1 MENHP
6 YSYGTKLTGLIL
18 HLFFTV
24 VLTISVFLLAS
35 MLSKNIFELSD
46 IGTEEFLDSGYY
58 TKCIENKCNDLS
70 DYLRLLI
77 KGEDRTSEENKRYLQ
92 YTNEFKNDDSN
103 FCYWYRIGEAWYT
116 NQPDT
121 EDGQEFDVE
130 AVLMEAKTMGNYLI
144 YDLVDKEFGSDI
156 NGMADYFFGG
166 GDQMNWPAEDMTLII
181 GIDTELSAVD
191 DIYEASQEYQ
201 QLHPWIKVCI
211 FSGLVSLMGW
221 IISLV
226 YLTLATGRRTGESQ
240 IHLNPIDKIKT
251 EILVAAFIFVMVE
264 FVILIAKVNSDEWAV
279 YGIIVASGTVSLVID
294 GLFLVFYL
302 SMVRRMK
309 AEMLWETS
317 LACWLERGV
326 RKVFAKRKTTVR
338 VILLFA
344 GHMAVC
350 FILAVGA
357 FYYQNVI
364 ALLLLLLFS
373 AWECYMILRKTVE
386 QYQIRQGVEKI
397 RDGALSEKIDLEELH
412 GEERSL
418 AEAIN
423 NIGEG
428 LLHAVDDSTKNER
441 MKADLITNVSH
452 DIKTPLTS
460 IINYV
465 NLIKLEKIDNE
476 RVQGYIKILDEK
488 SQRLKQLT
496 SDLVEASKIS
506 SGNVKLDMQVIDLV
520 ELVYQTSGE
529 FNEKFEQKELTIVTK
544 LPKTAVLIRAD
555 GRQLYRVIENLYN
568 NVAKYALE
576 KTHVYVD
583 IAYAEEKVIFSIKNV
598 SERSLA
604 RENSNA
610 GDLTERFIRGDSS
623 RTTEGSG
630 LGLSI
635 AKSLTVLMGGTF
647 DITVDGDLFKAAITF
662 PQYADENSKAIE
674 QTDAA
679 DETEYEIEELEPGEQ
694 TDEE

>member
-1 MENHP
+1 MESHP

-24 VLTISVFLLAS
+24 VLTIAVFLLAS

-46 IGTEEFLDSGYY
+46 VGTEQFLDSGYY
-58 TKCIENKCNDLS
+58 TKCIEKKCDDLS

-77 KGEDRTSEENKRYLQ
+77 KGESRTSEENRRYLQ
-92 YTNEFKNDDSN
+92 YTNEFKSGESN

-121 EDGQEFDVE
+121 KEGQEFDVE

-144 YDLVDKEFGSDI
+144 YDLVDKEFGTDI

-166 GDQMNWPAEDMTLII
+166 GNQMLWPADDMTLII
-181 GIDTELSAVD
+181 GIDTELSAED
-191 DIYEASQEYQ
+191 DIYEASREYE

-211 FSGLVSLMGW
+211 FCGLVSLMGW

-226 YLTLATGRRTGESQ
+226 YLTLATGRRTEEEK

-251 EILVAAFIFVMVE
+251 EILVAAFIFMMVE
-264 FVILIAKVNSDEWAV
+264 LVILITKVNSEEWAV

-294 GLFLVFYL
+294 GLFLIFYL

-317 LACWLERGV
+317 VACWLESGI
-326 RKVFAKRKTTVR
+326 RKVFARQKTTVR
-338 VILLFA
+338 VLLLFA

-350 FILAVGA
+350 FVLAVGA
-357 FYYQNVI
+357 FYYQSMT
-364 ALLLLLLFS
+364 ALVVLLLFS
-373 AWECYMILRKTVE
+373 AGECYMILRKAVE

-397 RDGALSEKIDLEELH
+397 RDGALSGKIDIEQLH
-412 GEERSL
+412 GEEKSL

-465 NLIKLEKIDNE
+465 NLMKLEKIDNE

-496 SDLVEASKIS
+496 ADLVEASKIS

-576 KTHVYVD
+576 KTRVYVD
-583 IAYAEEKVIFSIKNV
+583 IAYVEEKVVFSIKNV
-598 SERSLA
+598 SEHSLA

-635 AKSLTVLMGGTF
+635 AKSLTVLMGGVF
-647 DITVDGDLFKAAITF
+647 DIKVDGDLFKASITF
-662 PQYADENSKAIE
+662 PQYVDENSSNPKMEEPASE
-674 QTDAA
+674 D
-679 DETEYEIEELEPGEQ
+679 DYEIEELEP
-694 TDEE
+694 EERTEKE

>member
-144 YDLVDKEFGSDI
+144 YDLVDKEFGTDI

-166 GDQMNWPAEDMTLII
+166 GNQMNWPAEDMTLII

-294 GLFLVFYL
+294 GLFLIFYL

-428 LLHAVDDSTKNER
+428 LLHAVDDSTKNEC

-576 KTHVYVD
+576 KTRVYVD

>member
-144 YDLVDKEFGSDI
+144 YDLVDKEFGTDI

-166 GDQMNWPAEDMTLII
+166 GNQMSWPAEDMTLII

-496 SDLVEASKIS
+496 ADLVEASKIS

-576 KTHVYVD
+576 KTRVYVD

>member
-1 MENHP
+1 MEDHP
-6 YSYGTKLTGLIL
+6 YSYGIKLTGLIL

-24 VLTISVFLLAS
+24 VLTVSIFLLAS
-35 MLSKNIFELSD
+35 MISRNIFRLTD
-46 IGTEEFLDSGYY
+46 IGTEQFLDAGYY
-58 TKCIENKCNDLS
+58 TKCIEQKCSDLS
-70 DYLRLLI
+70 DYLRLVV
-77 KGEDRTSEENKRYLQ
+77 KGGDRTAEDNKRYLQ
-92 YTNEFKNDDSN
+92 YTNEFKNDDTN

-121 EDGQEFDVE
+121 EAGQTFDTE
-130 AVLMEAKTMGNYLI
+130 AVLMEAKSMGDYLI
-144 YDLVDKEFGSDI
+144 YDMIDKEFSTDI
-156 NGMADYFFGG
+156 KGLSDYFFGAYG
-166 GDQMNWPAEDMTLII
+166 NQMYWPADNITLII
-181 GIDTELSAVD
+181 GVDTELSAKD
-191 DIYEASQEYQ
+191 DLYDAAMEYQ

-211 FSGLVSLMGW
+211 FGAIISLIGW

-226 YLTLATGRRTGESQ
+226 YLTLATGRRTGEDD
-240 IHLNPIDKIKT
+240 IHLNPIDKVKT
-251 EILVAAFIFVMVE
+251 EILIAAFIFIISELVLMV
-264 FVILIAKVNSDEWAV
+264 AKIDSDEWAV

-294 GLFLVFYL
+294 GLFLLFYL

-309 AEMLWETS
+309 AEKLWETS
-317 LACWLERGV
+317 LACWLGQGV
-326 RKVFAKRKTTVR
+326 RKAFAKREMTER
-338 VILLFA
+338 VVVMFA
-344 GHMAVC
+344 VHMIVC
-350 FILAVGA
+350 FVLAAGTFFYRKA
-357 FYYQNVI
+357 FCLI
-364 ALLLLLLFS
+364 LLLLFS
-373 AWECYMILRKTVE
+373 AFEGYMLLRKTAE
-386 QYQIRQGVEKI
+386 RYQIMQGVEKI
-397 RDGALSEKIDLEELH
+397 KDGSLAEKIDTAELH
-412 GEERSL
+412 GEEKRL
-418 AEAIN
+418 AEAVN
-423 NIGEG
+423 NIGDG

-476 RVQGYIKILDEK
+476 RVQGYIRVLDEK

-496 SDLVEASKIS
+496 EDLVEASKIS
-506 SGNVKLDMQVIDLV
+506 SGNVKLDMQVIDFV

-529 FNEKFEQKELTIVTK
+529 FNEKFEKKELTIVTK
-544 LPKTAVLIRAD
+544 MPKSSVFIKAD

-576 KTHVYVD
+576 KTRVYVD
-583 IAYAEEKVIFSIKNV
+583 VSYAQEQVVFSIKNV

-604 RENSNA
+604 KENSNA

-635 AKSLTVLMGGTF
+635 AKSLTVLMGGKF

-662 PQYADENSKAIE
+662 PKYIDMQANAGQLSAEEK
-674 QTDAA
+674 T
-679 DETEYEIEELEPGEQ
+679 ETEYVVEEIEPGEE
-694 TDEE
+694 D